1 MEKATKQ
8 QVMAKYGQKE
18 GDTGSA
24 EVQIA
29 LLTTRIS
36 EITGHMQAHKK
47 DNSTR
52 RGLMTM
58 VSKRKKLLKYL
69 SQENHAKYLQISNEL
84 GIRGQK

>member
-8 QVMAKYGQKE
+8 QIMAKHGRKE

-29 LLTTRIS
+29 LLSSRIS

-69 SQENHAKYLQISNEL
+69 SEENHAKFVELSNEL
-84 GIRGQK
+84 GLRGQK